1 MYTRLASVARRR
13 PYLFR
18 LALTLTFSVIFVAI
32 FNEATYLLQK
42 EDFDRL
48 PKTVSLVIPPGAAAQ
63 VAARQAVQGVP
74 EEMVFVLGDV
84 LEVKNEDSQA
94 HNLGPLWIP
103 PGGTA
108 RLVMEN
114 PNKYSYSC
122 SFQPSQYLGLDVRQ
136 GTTLATRITA
146 MLLAAPTLTALL
158 FIYSLAVWPIHKEK
172 TVPAAAPRQEA
183 GLPVV
188 EPSVGEGRRPEKGS
202 QNGRPDAGRL
212 TDEPGKTY
220 G

>member
-1 MYTRLASVARRR
+1 MFTRLAAAARRR
-13 PYLFR
+13 PYLTR
-18 LALTLTFSVIFVAI
+18 LLLTLTFSVVFVAL

-48 PKTVSLVIPPGAAAQ
+48 PKTIQLVIPSGTAAQ
-63 VAARQAVQGVP
+63 VAAGASVPGIP

-84 LEVKNEDSQA
+84 LEVKNEDVQA
-94 HNLGPLWIP
+94 HTLGPLWVP

-108 RLVMEN
+108 SLVMEE

-158 FIYSLAVWPIHKEK
+158 FIYSVAVWPIQTEK
-172 TVPAAAPRQEA
+172 KASAVKREQ
-183 GLPVV
+183 PVD
-188 EPSVGEGRRPEKGS
+188 ERRPAVEDA
-202 QNGRPDAGRL
+202 QNGRAEAGRL
-212 TDEPGKTY
+212 SDETGSTY